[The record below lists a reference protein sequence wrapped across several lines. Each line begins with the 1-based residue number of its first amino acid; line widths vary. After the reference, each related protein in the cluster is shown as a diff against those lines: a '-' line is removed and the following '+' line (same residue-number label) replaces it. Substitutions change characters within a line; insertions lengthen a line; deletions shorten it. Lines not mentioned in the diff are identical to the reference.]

1 MDIEKIK
8 ELIIGHFEGNLTGV
22 EKRELVQWLKA
33 SDENRKVFAE
43 MADYWG
49 IAHLPYFASHI
60 DADLHEIS
68 GKDE

>member
-43 MADYWG
+43 MADYWV
-49 IAHLPYFASHI
+49 
-60 DADLHEIS
+60 
-68 GKDE
+68 